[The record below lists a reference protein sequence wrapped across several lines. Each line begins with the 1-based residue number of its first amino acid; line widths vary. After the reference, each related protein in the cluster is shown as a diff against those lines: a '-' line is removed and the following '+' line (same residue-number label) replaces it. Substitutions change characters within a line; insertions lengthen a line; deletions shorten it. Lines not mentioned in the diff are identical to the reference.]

1 MEWKEVFYATGIV
14 ILILIIILYVRYYLP
29 TWTAFTVNAA
39 GNLAIVPTNGD
50 ISTVRFRNCIFT
62 VVYNGTTYTANV
74 TNNLNSYVKSFA
86 YKSELQKN
94 ITTINLDSGLN
105 PFSFVIP
112 QFQAALKTAGINP
125 GDLCQNGP
133 VTCNF
138 DSDCTVGSYSKC
150 KKDLVSIQEKCP
162 DNMPTT
168 INATVKGVNYTITR
182 PNALTSPPTA
192 LTITPALSVPDT
204 TFLCTN
210 SGIIPD
216 WAVTGACSICTLKS
230 GITVTLTGSYKFF

>member
-1 MEWKEVFYATGIV
+1 
-14 ILILIIILYVRYYLP
+14 
-29 TWTAFTVNAA
+29 
-39 GNLAIVPTNGD
+39 
-50 ISTVRFRNCIFT
+50 
-62 VVYNGTTYTANV
+62 
-74 TNNLNSYVKSFA
+74 
-86 YKSELQKN
+86 
-94 ITTINLDSGLN
+94 
-105 PFSFVIP
+105 
-112 QFQAALKTAGINP
+112 
-125 GDLCQNGP
+125 
-133 VTCNF
+133 
-138 DSDCTVGSYSKC
+138 VGSYSKC